1 MRALMFRQQVS
12 ASSKHRIKREKSM
25 HTVSRLFTIVGVS
38 ALSGMLM
45 MISGCAT
52 KKYVREQTGA
62 VDTKVTSV
70 SGKLTE
76 VEGRT
81 RENSERIDAVDKRAT
96 QGITDAR
103 TAATAADTKA
113 TQAGTAAAA
122 AQTAATGAQTTA
134 TQANQG
140 VAQANTRITTVE
152 NRISNLDKYTAGPTQ
167 MVTFKVNSSTLDD
180 AAKATLD
187 GVAGQVS
194 SLASGFMVE
203 IQGFAS
209 SEGEA
214 NHNITLS
221 EARAEAVQRYLVSKN
236 VPLFRISIVGLG
248 TEKPVGDNKT
258 KAGREQNRRVEVRV
272 LRAS

>member
-1 MRALMFRQQVS
+1 MYR
-12 ASSKHRIKREKSM
+12 
-25 HTVSRLFTIVGVS
+25 VSRQFTIIGVS
-38 ALSGMLM
+38 ALSAML

-62 VDTKVTSV
+62 VDTKLTGV

-81 RENSERIDAVDKRAT
+81 RENSERIDAVDRRAQ
-96 QGITDAR
+96 QGITEAR
-103 TAATAADTKA
+103 GAATAADTKA
-113 TQAGTAAAA
+113 TTAQTAAAT
-122 AQTAATGAQTTA
+122 AQTAATTAQQTA
-134 TQANQG
+134 TTANQG
-140 VAQANTRITTVE
+140 VASANTRITGVE
-152 NRISNLDKYTAGPTQ
+152 AKINNLDKYTAGPTQ
-167 MVTFKVNSSTLDD
+167 TVTFKVNSSALDD
-180 AAKATLD
+180 AAKSTLD
-187 GVAGQVS
+187 GVASQVG

-209 SEGEA
+209 AEGDT
-214 NHNITLS
+214 NTNITLS
-221 EARAEAVQRYLVSKN
+221 ERRAEAVQRYLVSKN

-258 KAGREQNRRVEVRV
+258 RSGREQNRRVEVRV

>member
-1 MRALMFRQQVS
+1 
-12 ASSKHRIKREKSM
+12 M
-25 HTVSRLFTIVGVS
+25 HTVSRQFTILGVS
-38 ALSGMLM
+38 ALSGMLL
-45 MISGCAT
+45 ISGCAT

-62 VDTKVTSV
+62 IDTKVTGV

-81 RENSERIDAVDKRAT
+81 RENSERIDAVDRRAQ
-96 QGITDAR
+96 QGITDAAGAR
-103 TAATAADTKA
+103 GAAAAADTKA

-122 AQTAATGAQTTA
+122 AQTTATGAQTTA

-167 MVTFKVNSSTLDD
+167 TVTFKVNSSTLDD
-180 AAKATLD
+180 AARATLD

-209 SEGEA
+209 AEGEA

-258 KAGREQNRRVEVRV
+258 RAGREQNRRVEVRV